1 MENTKG
7 MHTVTANDYVNVKD
21 IKKNF
26 IYTKD
31 GYLIGFLKVPFVNIG
46 LLSKE
51 ALKARTANM
60 TASWNGDKKD
70 FDYISL
76 PRELDL
82 DNYKGFLKEKYTQE
96 LDNIGRRK
104 ILSLMILE
112 GTKLSTSGENYEH
125 LQYIK
130 LWEPVGNNVKRAE
143 DILNERLNDYRIRFT
158 LAGSEPEI
166 VKETDLV
173 KLCNLF
179 SNSNQASY
187 ENVEKNMMYTPV
199 TLINE

>member
-1 MENTKG
+1 MERKG
-7 MHTVTANDYVNVKD
+7 IKNITVNEYVNVKN
-21 IKKNF
+21 IRNEF

-31 GYLIGFLKVPFVNIG
+31 GYIIGFLKIPFVNIG
-46 LLSKE
+46 LLSRE
-51 ALKARTANM
+51 ALRARTSNM
-60 TASWNGDKKD
+60 TAAWNGDKKD
-70 FDYISL
+70 FTYISL

-82 DNYKGFLKEKYTQE
+82 DNYKGFLKDKYTQE
-96 LDNIGRRK
+96 IENIGRRK

-130 LWEPVGNNVKRAE
+130 LWEPVGTNIKRAE
-143 DILNERLNDYRIRFT
+143 EILKERLQDYRIRFS

-166 VKETDLV
+166 LKKSDLV

-187 ENVEKNMMYTPV
+187 ENVEKNMMYTPI